1 MCHWREKTYA
11 SVRTVNLAGMDSLL
25 AASSGTRCF
34 WVGSSWSDPRV
45 KPCFQAST
53 AVPPG
58 GWLPANVCGIS
69 GGCRILRCVP
79 SDVCLPHQIWHVGHS
94 CVLLIGKNPKNDQN
108 QTGTH
113 RRCVPGAAVGWW
125 GLFGQYFRGIR
136 VRRIL
141 LLASVFRVALLFVHD
156 AHNSS
161 IRHGR
166 KTTCVDS
173 APKTVQRNPFCY
185 IAGNLG

>member
-1 MCHWREKTYA
+1 MRQ
-11 SVRTVNLAGMDSLL
+11 
-25 AASSGTRCF
+25 SGPSIWLGWIAC
-34 WVGSSWSDPRV
+34 WQQAVAHAVSGS
-45 KPCFQAST
+45 AH
-53 AVPPG
+53 PG

-94 CVLLIGKNPKNDQN
+94 CVLLIGKKPQKRSKSNGHTPP
-108 QTGTH
+108 TH
-113 RRCVPGAAVGWW
+113 RRCVPGAAVGWY

-166 KTTCVDS
+166 KTACVDS

>member
-1 MCHWREKTYA
+1 MRQSGPSIWLEWIACWQQAVAHAVSGSAHPGQTLGQTLFSGFNCCSTGRMATSECLRDFRRLQN
-11 SVRTVNLAGMDSLL
+11 STVCPLRRMFTSSNLARRSLMCVTDRKKTPKTIKIKR
-25 AASSGTRCF
+25 AH
-34 WVGSSWSDPRV
+34 
-45 KPCFQAST
+45 T
-53 AVPPG
+53 ADTPPVCSRG
-58 GWLPANVCGIS
+58 G
-69 GGCRILRCVP
+69 GGLVWP
-79 SDVCLPHQIWHVGHS
+79 
-94 CVLLIGKNPKNDQN
+94 
-108 QTGTH
+108 
-113 RRCVPGAAVGWW
+113 
-125 GLFGQYFRGIR
+125 FGQYFRGIR

-161 IRHGR
+161 FRHGR